1 MGNDVRHKCIID
13 KMERISINSER
24 LAWCCADYG
33 ITPGNLAA
41 ELGIA
46 PVSLDR
52 VMSGESGITFNQLA
66 KVAAYFG
73 RGVLF
78 FLEKEPVREE
88 RIHTLAFRT
97 LANQKPEL
105 SVKVKGLIERVEKQR
120 SVYLALRED
129 LDNPDMPIFY
139 PPDLP
144 DDPRAAA
151 VTARKWLGLGEVND
165 FDTYRNAVEAQ
176 GILVFRSNGYNGKW
190 QIAKDSPILGF
201 TLYSPDCPVIVVK
214 KQEWVTQQA
223 FTLMHEVGH
232 LLLHK
237 TSSIDDES
245 DMNSH
250 QGKERDANAFAGL
263 VLVPDSFLQ
272 KIDDAA
278 RPIDVEQYDDWL
290 EWCRKAWGVS
300 SEVVL
305 RRLLDNGRLPYQK
318 YAAYRAW
325 RAGLQFPQIDGGSRA
340 YRNREPKHIFGD
352 TFVRTVLGA
361 LSGRRITLAKAS
373 SYLDGLKINDLH
385 QLERHYAGL

>member
-1 MGNDVRHKCIID
+1 
-13 KMERISINSER
+13 MERISINPER
-24 LAWCCADYG
+24 LTWCCADHG
-33 ITPGNLAA
+33 ITLGDLAA

-52 VMSGESGITFNQLA
+52 VMNGEAGITFNQLA
-66 KVAAYFG
+66 KVADYFG

-78 FLEKEPVREE
+78 FLEKEPVHEE

-120 SVYLALRED
+120 AVYLALRKEI
-129 LDNPDMPIFY
+129 DNPDMPEFS

-144 DDPRAAA
+144 QNDPRTAAA
-151 VTARKWLGLGEVND
+151 IARKWLGLGDVNN

-176 GILVFRSNGYNGKW
+176 GVLVFRSNGYNGKW

-201 TLYSPDCPVIVVK
+201 ALYSPDCPVIVVK
-214 KQEWVTQQA
+214 KQEWDTQQS

-245 DMNSH
+245 DMNSR
-250 QGKERDANAFAGL
+250 QGHERDANAFAGL
-263 VLVPDSFLQ
+263 VLVPDAFLQ
-272 KIDDAA
+272 KIDDAT
-278 RPIDVEQYDDWL
+278 RPRDVDQYDDWL

-305 RRLLDNGRLPYQK
+305 RRLLDNGRLPHRK
-318 YAAYRAW
+318 YIAYRAW
-325 RAGLQFPQIDGGSRA
+325 RAGLQFPQLDGGSRA
-340 YRNREPKHIFGD
+340 YRHREPKHIFGD
-352 TFVRTVLGA
+352 MFVRTVLGA
-361 LSGRRITLAKAS
+361 LSRRRITLAKAS